1 MGQKL
6 FDGSM
11 MPEYG
16 DGAPVTPAEKGNID
30 IAAFNQVNIGGIVDQ
45 GDNLARAE
53 AFGQH

>member
-30 IAAFNQVNIGGIVDQ
+30 IFSVGPDGEEGTDDDIGNWNMD
-45 GDNLARAE
+45 E
-53 AFGQH
+53 MK